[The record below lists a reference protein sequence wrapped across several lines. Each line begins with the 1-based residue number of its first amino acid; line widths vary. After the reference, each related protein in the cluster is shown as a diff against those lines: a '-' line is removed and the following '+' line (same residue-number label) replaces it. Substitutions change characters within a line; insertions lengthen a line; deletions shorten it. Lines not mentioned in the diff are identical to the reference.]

1 MNGWVLTAII
11 GLGCFFISAFI
22 FGILCM
28 FKTGALSDN
37 REESENEKR

>member
-22 FGILCM
+22 FGILCL
-28 FKTGALSDN
+28 FKGGKDD
-37 REESENEKR
+37 EKRDFDL